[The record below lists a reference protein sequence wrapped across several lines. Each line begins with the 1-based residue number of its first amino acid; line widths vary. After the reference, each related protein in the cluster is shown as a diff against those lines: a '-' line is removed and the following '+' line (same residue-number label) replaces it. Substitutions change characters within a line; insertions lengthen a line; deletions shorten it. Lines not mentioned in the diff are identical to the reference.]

1 MFFLSSNISVFLRKP
16 TFSISGPD
24 INLARLNWA
33 ENRPFSLDSHFAF
46 IERRKVVIQLIYCIT
61 FPCPKKH
68 SCWKNW
74 IHLILYWGT
83 KAEASPTLS
92 SSVGEKNGH
101 FEHVLFL
108 GIPNYLRFIG
118 GMTFLKDKIMTSEN

>member
-1 MFFLSSNISVFLRKP
+1 MQKSCN
-16 TFSISGPD
+16 TT
-24 INLARLNWA
+24 NLLHN
-33 ENRPFSLDSHFAF
+33 FSLSEKA
-46 IERRKVVIQLIYCIT
+46 QL
-61 FPCPKKH
+61 FE
-68 SCWKNW
+68 NW
-74 IHLILYWGT
+74 IHLSIYWGT